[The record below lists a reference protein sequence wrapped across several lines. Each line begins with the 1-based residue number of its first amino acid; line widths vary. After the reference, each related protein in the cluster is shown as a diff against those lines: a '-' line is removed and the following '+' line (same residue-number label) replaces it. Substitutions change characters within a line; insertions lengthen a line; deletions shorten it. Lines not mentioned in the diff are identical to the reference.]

1 MFTAVVVP
9 DDSESE
15 SSQTPHLMKKS
26 KIQYAGDAS
35 IETFFLIGL
44 LAQYA
49 TITFSILHPKE
60 VDAAIPYISTIEIEG
75 DVVDFK
81 EYLKSKFPKEPTSY
95 QIINTSNNYIIDVI
109 GLFGYSFQT
118 KTIDIYEMIE
128 SVEKNNEPFL
138 YSDEIISIGTQIHN
152 MFFDNKEEVVLCSTT
167 TLVQEMF

>member
-1 MFTAVVVP
+1 MFTAVIIP

-15 SSQTPHLMKKS
+15 SSQTPHYIKKN

-44 LAQYA
+44 LAQHA
-49 TITFSILHPKE
+49 SIKFSILHPKE

-75 DVVDFK
+75 DIVDFK
-81 EYLKSKFPKEPTSY
+81 EYLKSKFPNEPTSY
-95 QIINTSNNYIIDVI
+95 QIINTSNNYIIDII

-152 MFFDNKEEVVLCSTT
+152 IFFDNKEEIILSSRTK
-167 TLVQEMF
+167 LVKEIF